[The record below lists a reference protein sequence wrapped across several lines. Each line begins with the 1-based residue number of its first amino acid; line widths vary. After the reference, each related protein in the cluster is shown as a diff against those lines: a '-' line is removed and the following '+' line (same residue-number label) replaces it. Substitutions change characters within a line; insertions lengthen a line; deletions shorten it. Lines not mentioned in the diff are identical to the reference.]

1 MLNNKYILNNFTPL
15 DGDYLADT
23 LEKQARK
30 GWILSEYGTMLLHFR
45 KAEPQE
51 LHYAVTFFPE
61 ATEYDPHMSEGQEAY
76 IDMCAQQGWELIATK
91 GPMQIFQSDR
101 PAPIPIET
109 DEAYKLQA
117 IHGAIKKS
125 YLFGRVL
132 LLISMALQLMTQ
144 WQNFRFNAFSM
155 VSSNTSLALITAIL
169 LLTGYLLFETGWYF
183 IWYYGSKRAIAEGK
197 PCLPTLSRLRNC
209 LIAIPSG
216 AALLLIAVLL
226 ADASGPNARLYYIS
240 ILAAVCGIFVILTF
254 LLLKWFKK
262 LGWEG
267 KKIRNTTIAIS
278 VILSLA
284 LCGGMV
290 WFVMAFD
297 VLPSFDE
304 QIEAT
309 LHLPKP
315 RLTLADLTGL
325 TETAPRIQHDINT
338 SALATYTRYSEDG
351 IEGSLEYHTLE
362 VDCDWLRELV
372 FDTVAERYH
381 FTEYENQIRTLP
393 YQAEKAYMF
402 STESGYYRLLI
413 LYDDSI
419 FYINT
424 DVALVGLQLTWLTL
438 HIVQ

>member
-15 DGDYLADT
+15 DGDYLART

-45 KAEPQE
+45 KTEPQE

-76 IDMCAQQGWELIATK
+76 IDMCAQQGWTLIATK

-101 PAPIPIET
+101 SNPIPIET

-125 YLFGRVL
+125 YLLGRVL

-155 VSSNTSLALITAIL
+155 VSSNTNLALITAIL

-183 IWYYGSKRAIAEGK
+183 IWYYGSKRAITEAN

-226 ADASGPNARLYYIS
+226 LDASGPNARLYYIS

-254 LLLKWFKK
+254 LLKWFKK

-267 KKIRNTTIAIS
+267 KKIRNATIAIS

-290 WFVMAFD
+290 WFITAFD
-297 VLPSFDE
+297 VLPSFEE

-315 RLTLADLTGL
+315 KLTLADLADA
-325 TETAPRIQHDINT
+325 EDSSVNWAQHEIKE
-338 SALATYTRYSEDG
+338 SILATYTFYLENGS
-351 IEGSLEYHTLE
+351 EGSLEYQLVE
-362 VDCDWLRELV
+362 IRWDFLRELV
-372 FDTVAERYH
+372 FSTMADRYH
-381 FTEYENQIRTLP
+381 FTDDDRSHFDDRWTAEMAYIRGEDRYIAL
-393 YQAEKAYMF
+393 YN
-402 STESGYYRLLI
+402 GCI
-413 LYDDSI
+413 LYVDSSPALTDDQVGRI
-419 FYINT
+419 VYH
-424 DVALVGLQLTWLTL
+424 LVQ
-438 HIVQ
+438 